1 MSYKSDTLQSVTC
14 IFLIFFYSSLFI
26 YLLFSDLLDDEEAIH
41 LEEISDDELEEDRQA
56 KFSKC

>member
-1 MSYKSDTLQSVTC
+1 MH
-14 IFLIFFYSSLFI
+14 FFFFFYSSLFI